1 MIASGCSGALDLA
14 ICALLNAGDTLL
26 VPKPGFP
33 LYTTLCESRGIRVL
47 QYRCDHTKSWEADT
61 GHIRELVGEARAGG
75 SSGVVLLTNNPSNPC
90 GSVWRDEHVREVM
103 GVAEECRTPVIADE
117 IYWNLA
123 FPGLGRASLPAAAAT
138 LTVPVLTVGGIAKE
152 FMVPGWRLGW
162 VVNHDRGG
170 VFSGGGAWGG
180 LMALTA
186 LVLGANT
193 LVQSALPGLLCPPPQ
208 SPSAL
213 ALAEYKAQTLALLEA
228 HATFTVQA
236 LESIPGVRVIH
247 PQGAMYCMF
256 QVPAGRVGRSEGEE
270 ERSDVVF
277 ARTLLAQEN
286 VFVLPGSAFSAPG
299 FCRVVIT
306 PPLDK
311 LKEAFER
318 VKGFVA
324 RNYTGG
330 GV

>member
-47 QYRCDHTKSWEADT
+47 QYRCDPSRSWEADT
-61 GHIRELVGEARAGG
+61 GHIRELVAEARAGG

-306 PPLDK
+306 PPIDK